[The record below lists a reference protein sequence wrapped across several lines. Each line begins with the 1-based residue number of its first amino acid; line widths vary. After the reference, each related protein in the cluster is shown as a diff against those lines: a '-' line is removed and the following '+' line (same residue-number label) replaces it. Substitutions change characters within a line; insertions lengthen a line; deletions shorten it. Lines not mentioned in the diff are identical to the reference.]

1 MIKLIAADMDG
12 TLLNSQKE
20 LSKDLYPLIEELHE
34 KGIKFAVASGRQ
46 YYNLVKNF
54 ETVKDKVTFICENG
68 SIVFDQGKN
77 IVSDEI
83 PYEGLVELVNMV
95 RQIDN
100 AYVVLCGVESA
111 YIENLD
117 PEFMRNA
124 DMYYERCARVSDVL
138 DAAKEDKIC
147 KVAIFDVADAEINS
161 YAKLQSIAKEYKL
174 VLSGHEWVDIMN
186 LTANKGEGLR
196 LIQETYQISYDETM
210 AFGDYLNDYELMQE
224 CYYSYA
230 MANAHPLLKEISRF
244 EAPSN
249 DEDGVV
255 RTIKEYLKKE

>member
-1 MIKLIAADMDG
+1 MIRLIAADMDG

-20 LSKDLYPLIEELHE
+20 LSPELYPLIEELHE

-54 ETVKDKVTFICENG
+54 ESVKDKVTFICDNG

-77 IVSDEI
+77 IISDEI
-83 PYEGLVELVNMV
+83 PYEEIVNLVDEIHLIPNVY
-95 RQIDN
+95 I
-100 AYVVLCGVESA
+100 VLCGVESA
-111 YIENLD
+111 YIED
-117 PEFMRNA
+117 REPEFMRNA
-124 DMYYERCARVSDVL
+124 DMYYERCTRVSDL
-138 DAAKEDKIC
+138 LEAAKKDKIC
-147 KVAIFDVADAEINS
+147 KIAIFDTADAEVNS
-161 YAKLQSIAKEYKL
+161 YAKLQHLTKSYKL
-174 VLSGHEWVDIMN
+174 TLSGHEWVDIMN
-186 LTANKGEGLR
+186 LTTNKGEGLR
-196 LIQETYQISYDETM
+196 LIQKTYQISYEETM

-255 RTIKEYLKKE
+255 RTIKEYFKK